1 MAKTEMS
8 REEAAALYDKKV
20 RELNPD
26 KVVERRLEEYLRE
39 AEKRLSRGRERGRA
53 GTK

>member
-1 MAKTEMS
+1 MAIMATKGMS

-26 KVVERRLEEYLRE
+26 KVVEARLEEYRRDV
-39 AEKRLSRGRERGRA
+39 EKRSSRQ
-53 GTK
+53 